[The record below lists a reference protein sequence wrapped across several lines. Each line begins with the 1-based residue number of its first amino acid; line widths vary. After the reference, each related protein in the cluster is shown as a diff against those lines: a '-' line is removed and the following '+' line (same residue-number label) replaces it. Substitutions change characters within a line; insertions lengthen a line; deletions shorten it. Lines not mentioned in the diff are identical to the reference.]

1 MASII
6 VILKNVID
14 KYESIFYYHFYLILF
29 FVIFTVNTHQDS
41 DLFHRLSKE
50 FRQKKIQTDQLKGT
64 FNHFTPKRSKTAVF
78 TSEAVTPTDWPVS
91 VGDQTLLHSVVQ
103 ENRTVDSRRDP
114 ISNRNVRLNVN
125 RNLNTNEMIEAGTNK
140 LRTLWPSKTYKMKMR
155 KARFGLKKEDSANFL
170 QAKFWK
176 DWKKAKEQLK
186 TSYIRKPRPSGIF
199 NYRNEKSRMEALLQS
214 DQNFSKDVL
223 ITSVISK
230 QKARHKYQ
238 RNHQTISNNINSVS
252 SSTSSD
258 RLALTDRRNQVELP
272 RRFVGRFLQQDS
284 KTVKPESPIL
294 GSVLGIAKKTDTQR
308 QVDRI
313 EKVIGNNVSSPE
325 LVNKY
330 HISKNVNVSSL
341 SEANMAAGIAPSE
354 SKIALNRGQIKE
366 DIVVHTRNLPSI
378 FSIRKDDAKLL
389 EKPASLVSQVNAVEN
404 SGITLEKNLRKGRN
418 QLSQV
423 ESLKVLGLSQP
434 KITDVRHLNR
444 KNLNIDKDL
453 LRINKIINEAN
464 ATKMSRSKFDTSN
477 FVSTIGSFNVF
488 SKKSDPIR
496 SVLSQDKNPP
506 RLNLDISLIKKKVGS
521 SNVDNITGS
530 RLATALIKRLM
541 RNGGSFKSGLK
552 WNPIKSNSLQAADFQ
567 RNYVKNQSKQRNV
580 KQHREATANKTLNKM
595 KLNKTVLNFLAKLST
610 YLQLRS
616 SNKDQP
622 LKRSQ
627 IPSVDSKV
635 LTLLGL
641 PDIKTDLSAL
651 FLLNETAKGKFPFQD
666 VRLVDSGKR
675 HSLQGLHGI
684 SKTIVSSSET
694 KKMAQSLADT
704 RRPGNSHIV
713 KDVRDNSSSHL
724 QADRQYLK
732 KPLDLNN
739 AKTTQVDWGLHGLLR
754 QSDVVA
760 NVSTLLKLGSS
771 DVGKLPKRRKNL
783 VDLRQIKAWN
793 SDKFKGRFGRKTDFA
808 DLAPLNVKESYN
820 VPNTAKVLRGSI
832 KRPLDILKK
841 IRDKN
846 LQELSVSSPIIKPD
860 MPDSDILSVL
870 ETLGISNTVLANI
883 SEHLELGKSLQ
894 NKSLPR
900 EIPISPSM
908 KTGMP
913 HSGILG
919 LLKSLD
925 IPNKLFANIST
936 HFELGKSFSKKS
948 LPGEIA
954 TLKKVFANISAI
966 LKPGKS
972 FQNKSV
978 SREIPIS
985 PLIKPGLLHSGILG
999 VLKSIDI
1006 PNKLVTNISAYLKLG
1021 KSFSNTSLPSEIPT
1035 LASIKLGL
1043 QNPSIS
1049 KILSILSSTNAYVDL
1064 LQGARR
1070 NNRKSSSVD
1079 SSILSQVI
1087 SPGTSKDAFAKLP
1100 FILKPTK
1107 SAVFDETALTRLKPD
1122 LAHLLS
1128 VGKLLAAGVP
1138 FDSTVNASAFMK
1150 LGILDKVNRFELLK
1164 AKPDLTSVNLLDVL
1178 KPLYGSSFI
1187 LSNVSKPRPL
1197 DAGKLANLFEDR
1209 PGLVSVDIN
1218 LLGVLVALG
1227 VPPNILANI
1236 FVQLATL
1243 GVPDIEKETL
1253 QSFLETR
1260 NLLRQLGISNEV
1272 FKNLPKAPAI
1282 ALDNE
1287 IFISKVLPELLK
1299 VDLRNLPSNNSSR
1312 ILGKV
1317 LTTLMTI
1324 IGNHKP
1330 KTTGLVDV
1338 LRQVHKEDALRQV
1351 YTGKQRTDGSN
1362 VSSSRLSHANKTDFQ
1377 ISKSLVAEQNF
1388 EKLSLIETVFLLEI
1402 LNKLCIKQL
1411 NKSAICDATRQYTT
1425 TSLVTDIM
1433 GLAFKNKE
1441 QRNTPF
1447 SIHSISTDASLKLC
1461 LSASFSS
1468 FLYPFCQRVVTTGTK
1483 PPLSST
1489 LVIAR
1494 PEISKQPEFREI
1506 SREFVNEN
1514 KTDATS
1520 PTQMLSLPILLRG
1533 TAASAVPPIPT
1544 SRLSFSQISN
1554 VGSKKAE
1561 SSRTSLLYAFG
1572 SVKLCQDF
1580 PDLCNKIE
1588 YNHISKAPTNIAEL
1602 LKKMST
1608 KKQPPQIRSIV
1619 SSKVAPKIMSL
1630 NMVQK
1635 TLRSVLPGS
1644 EGLSHICPTAAL
1656 LNVQSILSQNSTNMA
1671 SSASSAT
1678 AMSFLLS
1685 QLLEIIGS
1693 KILPGSEARPLPTP
1707 LTQMLSSGVN
1717 LLKPYLG
1724 HRDLLLP
1731 RTEEFK
1737 ALSYLQG
1744 QGSTTTR
1751 PYLHS
1756 FTSSNQEP
1764 PIDKFINLC
1773 ASVSIKSPLFPLCQQ
1788 ARKAIKKT
1796 SHPVATAPPATQTSV
1811 IDLFRQLMK
1820 RTNENR
1826 VRRVNGQAAKP
1837 FTTMSTS
1844 TTQSNTPNFFLK
1856 SSALPNVRHEK
1867 QAVFLEDF
1875 AKFLQK
1881 LMQRYNEKTMTN
1893 KTDKNPTSDKIS
1905 MPTKTISNAIRA
1917 KAARKN
1923 TLATTHKSASLRINR
1938 NAISSAAY
1946 KMLLSKTIKTD
1957 NKASSKNRIS
1967 LKART
1972 ISGKTLPTSVE
1983 AQVKINNLITSR
1995 LNTSHPMTSSVSGSP
2010 LIDVRKKLLSVLER
2024 HLGKISPPVR
2034 STLQEIRKK
2043 PEVITTIRTPSETT
2057 LLKRTTEI
2065 PLLSPRVPSPSNNL
2079 VLIKPERKVQELKRL
2094 SYVYKPESKLS
2105 NYLTKQLGKS
2115 GSQNKPMSYPKETID
2130 ERVSLLIPSLLSR
2143 QRAISSILRRMGYL
2157 QANERHFPL
2166 TSNRYRKNVNDMPFP
2181 ILHKKDSQ
2189 RQKSRYPILFGPP
2202 NGFNR
2207 TANSMKLHERIYPQM
2222 EQSSEPQN
2230 HVSGINTSKMNA
2242 LLRILNA
2249 LHQSDFKSSVTRKPQ
2264 YTYKDLTMQRYMRLL
2279 DEEPISQKSFLRAN
2293 SKRLPVPNMVI
2304 SRRIP
2309 VGITRDLSGGKKVG
2323 NSPTKG
2329 FWHAILAPQTLNLN
2343 IRSIQVPVGKKEYI
2357 AHSFDQKVSPFN
2369 TGKNSKKVFH
2379 LI

>member
-1 MASII
+1 
-6 VILKNVID
+6 
-14 KYESIFYYHFYLILF
+14 
-29 FVIFTVNTHQDS
+29 
-41 DLFHRLSKE
+41 
-50 FRQKKIQTDQLKGT
+50 
-64 FNHFTPKRSKTAVF
+64 
-78 TSEAVTPTDWPVS
+78 
-91 VGDQTLLHSVVQ
+91 
-103 ENRTVDSRRDP
+103 
-114 ISNRNVRLNVN
+114 
-125 RNLNTNEMIEAGTNK
+125 MIEAGTNK
-140 LRTLWPSKTYKMKMR
+140 LRTLWPSKTYKIKD
-155 KARFGLKKEDSANFL
+155 RFGLKKKDSANFL

-186 TSYIRKPRPSGIF
+186 TSYVRKPRSSGLF
-199 NYRNEKSRMEALLQS
+199 NYRNEKSRMDAMLKS

-230 QKARHKYQ
+230 QKAGHKYQ
-238 RNHQTISNNINSVS
+238 RNHQTISNNINSVN
-252 SSTSSD
+252 SSTSS
-258 RLALTDRRNQVELP
+258 LNHRRHQVELP
-272 RRFVGRFLQQDS
+272 RRFVGRFLQQDW
-284 KTVKPESPIL
+284 KIVKPESPIL
-294 GSVLGIAKKTDTQR
+294 GSVLGIYKKTDTQR
-308 QVDRI
+308 QVDGI
-313 EKVIGNNVSSPE
+313 EKIIGNDVSSPE
-325 LVNKY
+325 LANKSR
-330 HISKNVNVSSL
+330 ISKNANVSSL
-341 SEANMAAGIAPSE
+341 SEANRAAGIAPSE
-354 SKIALNRGQIKE
+354 SKMALSRGQTKK
-366 DIVVHTRNLPSI
+366 DIVVHTRNLSSI

-404 SGITLEKNLRKGRN
+404 SGITLEKNSRKSRN

-434 KITDVRHLNR
+434 KVTDVRHLNR
-444 KNLNIDKDL
+444 KNNDGHLNIDKDL
-453 LRINKIINEAN
+453 LRISKIINEAN
-464 ATKMSRSKFDTSN
+464 ATKMSRSKFDASN
-477 FVSTIGSFNVF
+477 FVNTIGSFNVF

-496 SVLSQDKNPP
+496 SVLSQDKNTP

-567 RNYVKNQSKQRNV
+567 RIYVKNQSKQRNV
-580 KQHREATANKTLNKM
+580 KQHREATANKTLN
-595 KLNKTVLNFLAKLST
+595 
-610 YLQLRS
+610 
-616 SNKDQP
+616 
-622 LKRSQ
+622 
-627 IPSVDSKV
+627 
-635 LTLLGL
+635 
-641 PDIKTDLSAL
+641 
-651 FLLNETAKGKFPFQD
+651 
-666 VRLVDSGKR
+666 
-675 HSLQGLHGI
+675 
-684 SKTIVSSSET
+684 
-694 KKMAQSLADT
+694 
-704 RRPGNSHIV
+704 
-713 KDVRDNSSSHL
+713 
-724 QADRQYLK
+724 
-732 KPLDLNN
+732 
-739 AKTTQVDWGLHGLLR
+739 
-754 QSDVVA
+754 
-760 NVSTLLKLGSS
+760 
-771 DVGKLPKRRKNL
+771 L

-793 SDKFKGRFGRKTDFA
+793 ADKFKASRLSDILVKIKRVNLLHGNHTSENVGFLKKPDIAKGVRINTSPLLQFGYLADEKSSSMKNIVPIKLDLGRIDHLSHSQGKTGGSVLLEQDHFVTGKPFGWSGRKTDFA

-820 VPNTAKVLRGSI
+820 VPNTTKVLRGSM
-832 KRPLDILKK
+832 KRPLYIPKK

-846 LQELSVSSPIIKPD
+846 LQGLSVSSPIIKPD
-860 MPDSDILSVL
+860 KPDSGILSVL

-883 SEHLELGKSLQ
+883 SELLELGESLQ
-894 NKSLPR
+894 NRSLPR
-900 EIPISPSM
+900 EIPISPLM
-908 KTGMP
+908 KTGLP

-936 HFELGKSFSKKS
+936 HFELGKSFSNKS

-985 PLIKPGLLHSGILG
+985 PLIKPGLPHSGILG

-1006 PNKLVTNISAYLKLG
+1006 PNKLVANISAYLELG
-1021 KSFSNTSLPSEIPT
+1021 KSFSNTSLPREIPT

-1049 KILSILSSTNAYVDL
+1049 KILSILSSTSAYVDL
-1064 LQGARR
+1064 LQGARI
-1070 NNRKSSSVD
+1070 NNRKSGSVD
-1079 SSILSQVI
+1079 SSILSRVI
-1087 SPGTSKDAFAKLP
+1087 SPETSKDAFAKLP

-1107 SAVFDETALTRLKPD
+1107 SAVFDETALTRLKLD

-1128 VGKLLAAGVP
+1128 VGKLLVAGVS

-1164 AKPDLTSVNLLDVL
+1164 AQPDLTNVNLLDVL
-1178 KPLYGSSFI
+1178 KPLYGPSFI
-1187 LSNVSKPRPL
+1187 LSNVSKPRTL

-1209 PGLVSVDIN
+1209 PGLVSVDSN
-1218 LLGVLVALG
+1218 LLGLLVALG

-1243 GVPDIEKETL
+1243 GVPDIENETL

-1299 VDLRNLPSNNSSR
+1299 VDLRNLPLNNSSR

-1317 LTTLMTI
+1317 LTTLMAI

-1362 VSSSRLSHANKTDFQ
+1362 VSSSRLSHVNKTDFQ

-1388 EKLSLIETVFLLEI
+1388 EKLSLIETVFFLEI

-1425 TSLVTDIM
+1425 TSLVTDII
-1433 GLAFKNKE
+1433 GLSFKNKE
-1441 QRNTPF
+1441 QRDTPF
-1447 SIHSISTDASLKLC
+1447 SIHSISKDACLKLC

-1468 FLYPFCQRVVTTGTK
+1468 FLHPFCQRVVTTGTK

-1489 LVIAR
+1489 LFVAR
-1494 PEISKQPEFREI
+1494 PEISKRPEFHEI

-1520 PTQMLSLPILLRG
+1520 PTQMLSLPILLRR

-1554 VGSKKAE
+1554 VGSKIAE
-1561 SSRTSLLYAFG
+1561 SSRTSLPSAFG
-1572 SVKLCQDF
+1572 SVKICQDF
-1580 PDLCNKIE
+1580 PDLCKKIE
-1588 YNHISKAPTNIAEL
+1588 HDHISKAPTNIAEL

-1608 KKQPPQIRSIV
+1608 NKQPPKIRSVI
-1619 SSKVAPKIMSL
+1619 SSKMAPKIMSL

-1635 TLRSVLPGS
+1635 TQSSKVRIHPSLLRSLLRPVHPES

-1671 SSASSAT
+1671 SSATAT
-1678 AMSFLLS
+1678 SFLLS

-1717 LLKPYLG
+1717 LFKPYLG

-1731 RTEEFK
+1731 MTDEFK

-1756 FTSSNQEP
+1756 FTSSEP

-1796 SHPVATAPPATQTSV
+1796 SHRVATTPPATQTSV

-1820 RTNENR
+1820 RTNE
-1826 VRRVNGQAAKP
+1826 RRDRKVNGQAAKP

-1844 TTQSNTPNFFLK
+1844 TTQSNTPKSFLK
-1856 SSALPNVRHEK
+1856 SSALPNVRQEK

-1875 AKFLQK
+1875 AKILQK
-1881 LMQRYNEKTMTN
+1881 LMQRYNDKTLTN
-1893 KTDKNPTSDKIS
+1893 KQDKNPTSDINS
-1905 MPTKTISNAIRA
+1905 MPTKIISNAIRA

-1995 LNTSHPMTSSVSGSP
+1995 LNTSHPMTSSVSESP

-2024 HLGKISPPVR
+2024 HLGKITPPVK

-2043 PEVITTIRTPSETT
+2043 PEVITAIRTPPETT
-2057 LLKRTTEI
+2057 LLKTTTAI

-2079 VLIKPERKVQELKRL
+2079 VLIKPEPKVQELKTL

-2115 GSQNKPMSYPKETID
+2115 GSQNKAMSYSKETID
-2130 ERVSLLIPSLLSR
+2130 ERISLLIPSLLSR

-2166 TSNRYRKNVNDMPFP
+2166 TSNRYRKSVNDMPFP

-2189 RQKSRYPILFGPP
+2189 RQKSRYPILFGPL

-2207 TANSMKLHERIYPQM
+2207 TANSTKLHERIYPQM

-2230 HVSGINTSKMNA
+2230 HVSGINTSKINA

-2293 SKRLPVPNMVI
+2293 SKRSPVPNMVI

-2309 VGITRDLSGGKKVG
+2309 VRITSDLSGGKKVG
-2323 NSPTKG
+2323 NSSTKR
-2329 FWHAILAPQTLNLN
+2329 FWHAILAPQTLNVN

-2357 AHSFDQKVSPFN
+2357 THSFDQKVLPFN

-2379 LI
+2379 LV